1 MEFFKMIEAS
11 GSRNDTKI
19 GSAEMKEF
27 DFVSTLPFRITV
39 YSQLLFFCKKRS
51 HYMLLLGSYT
61 INISGRFPPTKYK
74 IQVKD
79 VSFPDNNQVL
89 QRIVI

>member
-1 MEFFKMIEAS
+1 
-11 GSRNDTKI
+11 
-19 GSAEMKEF
+19 
-27 DFVSTLPFRITV
+27 
-39 YSQLLFFCKKRS
+39 
-51 HYMLLLGSYT
+51 MLLLGSYT